1 MKNNF
6 LIEYTCKGKQGEI
19 LSYGIIMVKNKESR
33 YLAINSLQSYLEKKH
48 LQDFNELVIHGCTNL
63 NEVKKIS

>member
-19 LSYGIIMVKNKESR
+19 LSYGIIMVKNKENR
-33 YLAINSLQSYLEKKH
+33 LWALYSLESYLEKKH
-48 LQDFNELVIHGCTNL
+48 LQDFNELVLHSCTNI
-63 NEVKKIS
+63 NEVEEIS

>member
-19 LSYGIIMVKNKESR
+19 LSYGIVKMLIK
-33 YLAINSLQSYLEKKH
+33 
-48 LQDFNELVIHGCTNL
+48 
-63 NEVKKIS
+63 